1 MCSFTMAQMG
11 LTIASGVAQ
20 YGSQVQAAKAQAQ
33 AQQRASAAEV
43 QRVGQEMS
51 AMRLQESQDEAARAL
66 EGFKAQ
72 REAESIEATTITAGA
87 EGMVSGNAVGLLAD
101 DVSRA
106 NAEVQ
111 SMLALQERLDDSSR
125 AMAFQG
131 TGLAFVQNMNRI
143 NRPTPQPDLLG
154 TLIGTASGVM
164 GAAQSNQM
172 RTMQRETMGLQNQ
185 LYNQQLQTGRAR
197 LAVSQRG
204 PALQSARTEE
214 LRARTRLYD
223 AQARAIGQ

>member
-1 MCSFTMAQMG
+1 MCSFTMAQIG

-51 AMRLQESQDEAARAL
+51 AMRLQESQDEAASAL

-143 NRPTPQPDLLG
+143 NRPIQQPDPLG

-204 PALQSARTEE
+204 LALQGARTEE